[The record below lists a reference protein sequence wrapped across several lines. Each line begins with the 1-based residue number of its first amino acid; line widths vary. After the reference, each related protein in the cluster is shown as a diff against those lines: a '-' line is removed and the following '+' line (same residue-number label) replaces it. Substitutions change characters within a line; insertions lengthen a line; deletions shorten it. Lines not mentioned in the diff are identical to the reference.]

1 MSIALKIIST
11 ELPFLLAIITGVWL
25 SNSGKPLN
33 TTIFTIHKLIALGS
47 VVFIAM
53 VIRNLLKNVE
63 INNVILTL
71 IIVGGLSVL
80 VLFVSGALLSLGK
93 PVNNMV
99 LTIHGVTPILT
110 MITTAVTIYLL
121 GSRKW

>member
-11 ELPFLLAIITGVWL
+11 ELPFVLTIITGIWL

-47 VVFIAM
+47 VIFIAI
-53 VIRNLLKNVE
+53 VIRNLLKNAE

-71 IIVGGLSVL
+71 IIVAGFSVL
-80 VLFVSGALLSLGK
+80 VLFVSCAFLSLGK
-93 PVNNMV
+93 PVNNIR
-99 LTIHGVTPILT
+99 LTIHGLTPILT
-110 MITTAVTIYLL
+110 VITTAVTIYLL
-121 GSRKW
+121 VSRK

>member
-1 MSIALKIIST
+1 MSIALKMIST
-11 ELPFLLAIITGVWL
+11 ELPFLLAIITSIWL

-33 TTIFTIHKLIALGS
+33 ATIFTIHKLIALGS
-47 VVFIAM
+47 VIFIAM
-53 VIRNLLKNVE
+53 VIRNLLKNAE

-71 IIVGGLSVL
+71 IIVAGLSVL
-80 VLFVSGALLSLGK
+80 TLFVSGALLSLGK

-121 GSRKW
+121 VSIK

>member
-11 ELPFLLAIITGVWL
+11 ELPFVLTIITGIWL

-47 VVFIAM
+47 VIFIAM
-53 VIRNLLKNVE
+53 VIRNLLKNAE

-71 IIVGGLSVL
+71 IIVAGFSVL
-80 VLFVSGALLSLGK
+80 ALFVSCAFLSLGK
-93 PVNNMV
+93 PVNNII
-99 LTIHGVTPILT
+99 LTIHSVTPILT
-110 MITTAVTIYLL
+110 VITTAMTIYLL
-121 GSRKW
+121 VSRK

>member
-11 ELPFLLAIITGVWL
+11 ELPFLLAIITGIWL
-25 SNSGKPLN
+25 SNYGKPLN

-47 VVFIAM
+47 VIFIAM

-71 IIVGGLSVL
+71 IIVTGFSVL

-93 PVNNMV
+93 PLNNII
-99 LTIHGVTPILT
+99 LTIHSVTPILT
-110 MITTAVTIYLL
+110 VITTAMTIYLL
-121 GSRKW
+121 VSRK

>member
-11 ELPFLLAIITGVWL
+11 EFPFVLAIITGIWL

-47 VVFIAM
+47 VIFIAM

-63 INNVILTL
+63 IKTVILTL
-71 IIVGGLSVL
+71 IIVAGFSVL
-80 VLFVSGALLSLGK
+80 VLFVSGVFLSLGK
-93 PVNNMV
+93 PVNNIM
-99 LTIHGVTPILT
+99 LTIHGVTPIPT
-110 MITTAVTIYLL
+110 VITTAVTIYLL
-121 GSRKW
+121 ANRK